1 MHTSRLQNMKQIF
14 TSFFGEQETSAFI
27 APGRIE
33 ICGNHTDHQ
42 NGHVIAAAVD
52 LYAYA
57 LTAKREDYIVNIH
70 SKGFAPISIDLR
82 NLSIHPEEQHTS
94 AAFIR
99 GIVAFFANHKTM
111 VTGFDAYIES
121 DIPIGSGLS
130 SSASFCLLLA
140 SICNFFFANG
150 TFAPLALANAC
161 LYAESE
167 YFGKPSGLMDQTICA
182 IGGLAKIDF
191 VDPINPVVTPL
202 QFDFNAHGYNLYIVS
217 TNSDHADLTSLY
229 ASIPQEME
237 QIATYFGKAVLR
249 DCHVEDL
256 LVHTPILRE
265 RFGDRSLLRALHF
278 FHEQERVALLSKSFL
293 KIDIINI
300 LSIINASG
308 ISSAMY
314 LQNIYNTESIA
325 CQPLSLALAL
335 SGQVLQNNGAYR
347 VHGGGFAGTILAIVP
362 RSLADVYTHTMQQ
375 VFGKGCALPLRVS
388 NFGAQ
393 HLNI

>member
-14 TSFFGEQETSAFI
+14 TSFFGEQELSGFI

-57 LTAKREDYIVNIH
+57 VAAKRSDYTVNIH
-70 SKGFAPISIDLR
+70 SKGFSSISIDLR
-82 NLSIHPEEQHTS
+82 NLSIHVEEQFTS
-94 AAFIR
+94 SAFIR
-99 GIVAFFANHKTM
+99 GIAAFFANHKIM

-140 SICNFFFANG
+140 SICNFFFAND
-150 TFAPLALANAC
+150 TLAPAALANAC

-182 IGGLAKIDF
+182 TGGLAKIDF
-191 VDPINPVVTPL
+191 ADPTNPVVTPL
-202 QFDFNAHGYNLYIVS
+202 QFDFNAHGYALYIVD
-217 TNSDHADLTSLY
+217 TNSDHANLTSLY
-229 ASIPQEME
+229 ATIPQEMG
-237 QIATYFGKAVLR
+237 QIATYFDKAVLR
-249 DCHVEDL
+249 DCLVEDFL
-256 LVHTPILRE
+256 NHALILRE
-265 RFGDRSLLRALHF
+265 RFGDRSLLRAMHF
-278 FHEQERVALLSKSFL
+278 FHEQERVALLKEAFAAN
-293 KIDIINI
+293 DVYGI

-308 ISSAMY
+308 TSSAMY
-314 LQNIYNTESIA
+314 LQNIYNAA
-325 CQPLSLALAL
+325 CIKHQPLSLALAL
-335 SGQVLQNNGAYR
+335 SAQVLQNQGAYR

-362 RSLADVYTHTMQQ
+362 HSLEDIYTRTMQQ
-375 VFGKGCALPLRVS
+375 VFGKDCALPLQVS
-388 NFGAQ
+388 SFGAQ